1 MPFAGVGKVE
11 LTWDKLVAAQMQAQY
26 KVTNN
31 NIILLR
37 FAAGQDA
44 QTFEDLLKH
53 KTMLGGSLSYYF
65 NSIFGPLGGSVGYN
79 NLTKN
84 FYYYINLGF
93 VF

>member
-1 MPFAGVGKVE
+1 M
-11 LTWDKLVAAQMQAQY
+11 
-26 KVTNN
+26 
-31 NIILLR
+31 R